1 MPRDL
6 PFLRAGYDR
15 SRPPMTS
22 GSRCRA
28 DQVRTRA
35 TTITAGSIPSGRGR
49 CGAPVQR
56 RERGIL
62 PPMKNP
68 RVEGLNYEFRSLE
81 DRHDFSQA
89 AAWEGDL
96 GGFRCRLDQGTLEA
110 RPRAHYANVDSA
122 RHALERHLRAW
133 ELWSELN
140 NIIRVEFLYKS
151 AQVVDRQSTPDSVS
165 VAVDAEAAEVV
176 VVANDATVKLG
187 HGEYPAP
194 PSMDLKGLGCW
205 TDGAWWDP
213 TPPQPVS
220 DRTGIKALRFG
231 FAGSSRG
238 SGSSEQ
244 DPKTLPEE
252 DDRLRHRR

>member
-1 MPRDL
+1 MPCGPGADQ
-6 PFLRAGYDR
+6 GYHDHGWLDPVR
-15 SRPPMTS
+15 SRTLRRS
-22 GSRCRA
+22 GPA
-28 DQVRTRA
+28 AGTRD
-35 TTITAGSIPSGRGR
+35 TPS
-49 CGAPVQR
+49 
-56 RERGIL
+56 
-62 PPMKNP
+62 MKNP
-68 RVEGLNYEFRSLE
+68 HVEGLNYEFRSLE

-176 VVANDATVKLG
+176 VVANDATVK
-187 HGEYPAP
+187 
-194 PSMDLKGLGCW
+194 
-205 TDGAWWDP
+205 
-213 TPPQPVS
+213 
-220 DRTGIKALRFG
+220 
-231 FAGSSRG
+231 
-238 SGSSEQ
+238 
-244 DPKTLPEE
+244 
-252 DDRLRHRR
+252 